1 MTAAEYAGES
11 STAEGTNPPAHAHTL
26 IDRGPEKGIALHGWT
41 ITTCKVAIFN
51 SAELDRA
58 AEELSVPNPE
68 MLFGNNHLTLTHE
81 TSGVHITFR
90 AVDALKRVD
99 ASPNAAEGIKVAV
112 ASHWTKNNAEAAEKL
127 KGVVKPYDWT
137 YTTDYTG
144 TLEHGVFEE
153 AGRDDPGIDFER
165 LKRPDPILFYDELV
179 LYEDELADN
188 GTAILTLRVR
198 VMPTCFLVLLRFFL
212 RVDGVMFRV
221 NDTRLYHEFGTD
233 RVIRE
238 YCSRD
243 EDYNRIRGKIPKAS
257 PWGVRTAG
265 KHGSAED
272 LSSLTDP
279 NWVAAIMASSGPA
292 EPNVKLASVADLRP
306 GLPAPGKYLLV
317 RETMTITPS
326 TSYIA
331 NA

>member
-1 MTAAEYAGES
+1 MVQPT
-11 STAEGTNPPAHAHTL
+11 PHAYSL
-26 IDRGPEKGIALHGWT
+26 IDNGPEKGIELRGWR
-41 ITTCKVAIFN
+41 ITTSKVAIFN

-58 AEELSVPNPE
+58 AQELSVPNPE

-81 TSGVHITFR
+81 ASGVNITFR

-112 ASHWTKNNAEAAEKL
+112 AAHWTKNNADAAEKL

-144 TLEHGVFEE
+144 TLVHGAFEQ
-153 AGRDDPGIDFER
+153 AGKNDAGIDFEK

-212 RVDGVMFRV
+212 RVDGVLFRV
-221 NDTRLYHEFGTD
+221 NDTRLYHEFGTN
-233 RVIRE
+233 RVVRE
-238 YCSRD
+238 YSSRD
-243 EDYNRIRGKIPKAS
+243 QDYNQIRGRIPKAS
-257 PWGVRTAG
+257 PWGVRTAS

-279 NWVAAIMASSGPA
+279 NWVSATMASVGPT
-292 EPNVKLASVADLRP
+292 EPNVILATVAELRP
-306 GLPAPGKYLLV
+306 GLPTPGKYLLV
-317 RETMTITPS
+317 RETLTMPPPG
-326 TSYIA
+326 TSSA
-331 NA
+331 GS